1 MAELGWRYLSTE
13 DKAGILDGIRDGRAY
28 GGPYHVEIYPA
39 DRCNIDCFFCSTAA
53 IRGTDELPM
62 ERFTELLGELREAG
76 TRSILLAGGGEPL
89 FHRKIKPFLAAIRDA
104 RLPVED
110 LTTNGVL
117 VTDEVAALLTEVC
130 DDVTFSLNTAEAES
144 YAQMMRTP
152 ARNFERV
159 VENIRKVVRMRGRGR
174 RPKVRVQFL
183 VWRENY
189 TQIPRM
195 YDLARDVGAD
205 AIVFNGLSH
214 LRPDQTMSVDETGEM
229 MRLYEAVVR
238 RDEYRT
244 IETIQSF
251 EQDIT
256 PLVRE
261 MNDRLTVERSRVH
274 PALRAIRLL
283 GRRDFTLREKIA
295 HHVLQRR
302 RRRSTDPA
310 LPTECLIGWYSL
322 VIRSDGLV
330 APCCIFQATPM
341 GNVFRQSVDEI
352 WNGERYQRFRSEL
365 RRIMDEREGWQHD
378 PAADTI
384 VGPLCGATGV
394 GCPVRSFYFQADH
407 EFRRGYARATGAR
420 G

>member
-1 MAELGWRYLSTE
+1 
-13 DKAGILDGIRDGRAY
+13 
-28 GGPYHVEIYPA
+28 
-39 DRCNIDCFFCSTAA
+39 
-53 IRGTDELPM
+53 
-62 ERFTELLGELREAG
+62 
-76 TRSILLAGGGEPL
+76 
-89 FHRKIKPFLAAIRDA
+89 
-104 RLPVED
+104 
-110 LTTNGVL
+110 
-117 VTDEVAALLTEVC
+117 TDEVAALLTEVC

-283 GRRDFTLREKIA
+283 GRRDFTLRETIA

-341 GNVFRQSVDEI
+341 GNVFRESVDEI